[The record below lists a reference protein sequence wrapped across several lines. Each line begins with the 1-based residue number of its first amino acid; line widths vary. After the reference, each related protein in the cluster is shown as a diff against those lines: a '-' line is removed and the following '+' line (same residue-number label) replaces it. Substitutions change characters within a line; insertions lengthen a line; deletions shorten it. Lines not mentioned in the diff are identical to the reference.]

1 MAGSFKK
8 VSLLDETEEGAEG
21 EELFANGVFA
31 GEGAG
36 IGGTFGAGEGAGRDA
51 ADSARVSAP
60 GTASFLRIVSR
71 LTLSRISQRR
81 RTRISRATSR
91 ARERRR

>member
-31 GEGAG
+31 GEGPG
-36 IGGTFGAGEGAGRDA
+36 IGVTFGAGEGAG
-51 ADSARVSAP
+51 
-60 GTASFLRIVSR
+60 
-71 LTLSRISQRR
+71 
-81 RTRISRATSR
+81 
-91 ARERRR
+91 